1 MGDIKVYNDASVSD
15 NPDNVTSYNGEVM
28 RVSTFID
35 SLQVLTDTVAQNT
48 SIVQSITQDASEDF
62 DTFKEVQEN
71 MSIDDFLEALNAE

>member
-15 NPDNVTSYNGEVM
+15 NPDNGTSYNGEVM

-48 SIVQSITQDASEDF
+48 SVVQSITQDASEDF
-62 DTFKEVQEN
+62 DSFKEVQEN
-71 MSIDDFLEALNAE
+71 MSIDDFIEALNS

>member
-48 SIVQSITQDASEDF
+48 SVVQSITQDASEDF
-62 DTFKEVQEN
+62 DSFKEVQEN
-71 MSIDDFLEALNAE
+71 MSIDDFIEALNS